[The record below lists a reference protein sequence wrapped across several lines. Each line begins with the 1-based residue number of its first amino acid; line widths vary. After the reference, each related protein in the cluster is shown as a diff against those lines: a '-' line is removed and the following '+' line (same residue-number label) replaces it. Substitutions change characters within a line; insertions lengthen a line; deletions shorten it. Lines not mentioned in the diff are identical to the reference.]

1 MTLVAADRQLLIRQL
16 GELSGAVEEMLLS
29 GLTTASDTTRKTFD
43 VTFREASRLRLLRLA
58 STLRQANEEIGRYI
72 GKSTEFS
79 AKRLA
84 FFLNRAWLLARGLL
98 RALQSNDDGELAKLM
113 WIPSTTPI
121 ERIDVVTLGVSKRV
135 AKGAFCAFEFRLRD
149 VADTSEEARGL
160 SWSYVFPLK
169 ADIEVPAEAF
179 LQLPQKQ
186 NFKASELLEPKVA
199 SITKALIA
207 QDEQGN
213 RRLTLSDHSTVTR
226 GEAFADWSRF
236 QHWTPTSVLNR
247 IRTHEPTPF
256 ELEVELQDEIVL
268 QEWTIGDAEP
278 DQRDGQIVY
287 PVQTPTL
294 SMRAV
299 VPATADG
306 ATLRNQLD
314 ELRNR
319 PSRPPLFGLMHFE
332 RAQLILQPLSVFEE
346 TGPKLLTISDQAVD
360 RAALLKTMK
369 F

>member
-29 GLTTASDTTRKTFD
+29 GLTTASEATRKTFD
-43 VTFREASRLRLLRLA
+43 ITFREASRLRLLRLA
-58 STLRQANEEIGRYI
+58 STLRQANEELGRYI
-72 GKSTEFS
+72 SKSTEFS

-98 RALQSNDDGELAKLM
+98 RALQSNDDAELAKLM
-113 WIPSTTPI
+113 WTPSTTPVEKVDI
-121 ERIDVVTLGVSKRV
+121 VTLGVSKKV

-149 VADTSEEARGL
+149 VANTAEEARGL
-160 SWSYVFPLK
+160 SWSCVFPLK
-169 ADIEVPAEAF
+169 ADNEVPAEAF

-186 NFKASELLEPKVA
+186 KFKASELLEPKIVT
-199 SITKALIA
+199 ITKAMIA

-213 RRLTLSDHSTVTR
+213 RRLTLSDQSTVTR
-226 GEAFADWSRF
+226 GESFSEWTRF
-236 QHWTPTSVLNR
+236 QRWTPGPVLKR
-247 IRTHEPTPF
+247 IRAHEPTPF
-256 ELEVELQDEIVL
+256 ELEVELQDEVVL
-268 QEWTIGDAEP
+268 HDWTIGEAET

-287 PVQTPTL
+287 PIQTPTL
-294 SMRAV
+294 SMEAV
-299 VPATADG
+299 VPATTDG
-306 ATLRNQLD
+306 ATLRKQLD

-319 PSRPPLFGLMHFE
+319 TSRPPLFGLMHFE

-346 TGPKLLTISDQAVD
+346 AGPKLLTISDQAVD